1 MKVLIAPAITPWR
14 GGVAAHDARLALA
27 GHGKTEAEAVSALRA
42 AVEVWCRVLGR
53 QQPEA
58 LQEALTRAGIG
69 WENDDG
75 GLAIKIAPAS

>member
-42 AVEVWCRVLGR
+42 AVEVWCRVRQAATGGAFGSPDPSRDRLGKR
-53 QQPEA
+53 
-58 LQEALTRAGIG
+58 
-69 WENDDG
+69 
-75 GLAIKIAPAS
+75 